1 MAAHFTQALEEADAV
16 IMLDTHIAVAL
27 YEGRT
32 GGLQPATKR
41 ALDREAASISPAVLL
56 ELELL
61 HEIGRLRIGA
71 QPIARHLDEHLSIRV
86 AGERFAAVSVQPL
99 ALAFTR
105 DPFDRLIVA
114 HAALLR
120 APLVSQDVHLRRYY
134 ASTLH

>member
-1 MAAHFTQALEEADAV
+1 MAAIGAQADEIDTV

-32 GGLQPATKR
+32 AGVQASTRRAIDREPAT
-41 ALDREAASISPAVLL
+41 ISPAVLL

-61 HEIGRLRIGA
+61 HEIGRLRVGA
-71 QPIARHLDEHLSIRV
+71 LPIARYLGDQLAIRI
-86 AGERFAAVSVQPL
+86 AGERFADVATE
-99 ALAFTR
+99 ALSLGFTR

-120 APLVSQDVHLRRYY
+120 APLVTLDASLRRYY
-134 ASTLH
+134 AKTLH

>member
-1 MAAHFTQALEEADAV
+1 MATHLAQAFEAGAV
-16 IMLDTHIAVAL
+16 IMLDTHVAVAL

-71 QPIARHLDEHLSIRV
+71 QPIARHLDEHLAIRV
-86 AGERFAAVSVQPL
+86 AGERFADVAVQAL

-114 HAALLR
+114 HAALLH
-120 APLVSQDVHLRRYY
+120 APLVSQDALVRRHY
-134 ASTLH
+134 AGTLH